1 MAAAGRGIAGRR
13 FPAVVAAVTAV
24 VDVIA
29 LRVVLAVVTK
39 VLRKNGRAPAAQ
51 LSRIH
56 GKENTRLRDNGGG
69 GGCFLVQ
76 DPQRSKHG
84 VPPLLAMP
92 CKLHRTADDHGF
104 DCNPIPSNTQAKA
117 EAEAYTRQAQ
127 RSNLVQGGD

>member
-56 GKENTRLRDNGGG
+56 GKENTRLRDKGGG
-69 GGCFLVQ
+69 VSLGTRPTAIQTRGAAIAGYAVQTPQDGG
-76 DPQRSKHG
+76 
-84 VPPLLAMP
+84 
-92 CKLHRTADDHGF
+92 
-104 DCNPIPSNTQAKA
+104 
-117 EAEAYTRQAQ
+117 
-127 RSNLVQGGD
+127 